1 MLGAGKAVCLMHE
14 AVSRGQVR
22 ACEGHVN
29 TCMQVLPEA
38 PAELVRELS
47 RRYVLLYEKITGEA
61 FQVPDLALHP
71 AARIAANVAAA
82 LEQLQ

>member
-1 MLGAGKAVCLMHE
+1 
-14 AVSRGQVR
+14 
-22 ACEGHVN
+22 
-29 TCMQVLPEA
+29 MQVLPEA